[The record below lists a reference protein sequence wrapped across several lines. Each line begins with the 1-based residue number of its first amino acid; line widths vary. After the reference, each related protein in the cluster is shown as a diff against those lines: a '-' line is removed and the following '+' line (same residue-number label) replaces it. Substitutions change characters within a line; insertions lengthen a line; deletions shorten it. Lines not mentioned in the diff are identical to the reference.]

1 MCLLLHSLHLSWLC
15 HHVSHRREPVPPVLH
30 VKALHALS
38 YNLLASYSHF
48 LYPSLLAFCYGNV
61 PDRFFRVKGT
71 GSVLFLHLFLHHPL
85 ETFISRLYMKRLTP
99 DICWALALT
108 QRVAVSIHLCAGLT
122 PLPAHPS
129 VFLVFWMLWES
140 RAIHQCS
147 GSWSQLSFHNITVS
161 PLHLVRFT
169 GSVLQQSWRSV
180 IFCRSH
186 KRKTCRFQICEIG
199 TSSEERRRALTE

>member
-1 MCLLLHSLHLSWLC
+1 MPVAAYAASLLTVPSCVAPQRARPSGVARKSPPRSLLQPFSILFSLFVALSSGLLLWKCSWQI
-15 HHVSHRREPVPPVLH
+15 
-30 VKALHALS
+30 
-38 YNLLASYSHF
+38 
-48 LYPSLLAFCYGNV
+48 FC
-61 PDRFFRVKGT
+61 VKGT

-129 VFLVFWMLWES
+129 VFLVFWMLWVS

-147 GSWSQLSFHNITVS
+147 GSSSQLSFHNITVS
-161 PLHLVRFT
+161 PLHFAEKSILC
-169 GSVLQQSWRSV
+169 GSPAQFSKKVGGL
-180 IFCRSH
+180 
-186 KRKTCRFQICEIG
+186 
-199 TSSEERRRALTE
+199 